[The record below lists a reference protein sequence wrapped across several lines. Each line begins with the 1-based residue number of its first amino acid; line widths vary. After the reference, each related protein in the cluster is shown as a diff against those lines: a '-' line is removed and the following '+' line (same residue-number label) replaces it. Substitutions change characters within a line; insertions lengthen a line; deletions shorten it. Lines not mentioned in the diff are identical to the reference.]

1 MYLCLLFDDMVSITG
16 LTHYI
21 GGRALYEGASLCIK
35 EDSKIGLV
43 GLNGT
48 GKSTLLKMI
57 AGDVIP
63 ERGKVNRRGDC
74 TVGFLNQ
81 DLLSYVT
88 DKTILAVAMEAFS
101 DLTHMQGGI
110 DRVVEEMERGY
121 SDALLEELTALQS
134 QFEAQGGYEMQSKAE
149 RVLEGVGFST
159 DDLSRPLHEFS
170 GGWRM
175 RVWLAKLLLERPHLL
190 MLDEPTNHLDIVSI
204 QWLEG
209 YLRSYPGAVMVISHD
224 RHFLDGVTNTTVEV
238 AQRRLNVYA
247 GNYSFY
253 EREKG
258 EREVLQQRAYVNQR
272 KKIKKTE
279 AFINRFRAKSSKASQ
294 VQSTIK
300 RLDKMERVEEV
311 GGPAAAVKLRFQ
323 LSRTSGKEVMTME
336 GISKGYGDLQLFD
349 KASARVVRGDHIAL
363 IGENGKGK
371 TTLLKLIAGV
381 EAATQGEVE
390 MGHHVDKVFYAQHQV
405 EGLEVGNT
413 IFEELEKAHPDCTY
427 ADIRRTLGALLF
439 VKDEVNKK
447 IKVLSGG
454 EKARVALAKVIL
466 SGANFL
472 ILDEPTNHL
481 DMVSI
486 DILMRAL
493 QRYEGTLILVS
504 HNRYFVERLANK
516 IWYIEQGKVKEFAD
530 GYQAYDFWK
539 KNRR

>member
-1 MYLCLLFDDMVSITG
+1 
-16 LTHYI
+16 
-21 GGRALYEGASLCIK
+21 
-35 EDSKIGLV
+35 
-43 GLNGT
+43 
-48 GKSTLLKMI
+48 
-57 AGDVIP
+57 
-63 ERGKVNRRGDC
+63 
-74 TVGFLNQ
+74 
-81 DLLSYVT
+81 
-88 DKTILAVAMEAFS
+88 
-101 DLTHMQGGI
+101 
-110 DRVVEEMERGY
+110 
-121 SDALLEELTALQS
+121 
-134 QFEAQGGYEMQSKAE
+134 
-149 RVLEGVGFST
+149 
-159 DDLSRPLHEFS
+159 
-170 GGWRM
+170 
-175 RVWLAKLLLERPHLL
+175 
-190 MLDEPTNHLDIVSI
+190 
-204 QWLEG
+204 
-209 YLRSYPGAVMVISHD
+209 
-224 RHFLDGVTNTTVEV
+224 
-238 AQRRLNVYA
+238 
-247 GNYSFY
+247 
-253 EREKG
+253 
-258 EREVLQQRAYVNQR
+258 
-272 KKIKKTE
+272 
-279 AFINRFRAKSSKASQ
+279 
-294 VQSTIK
+294 
-300 RLDKMERVEEV
+300 
-311 GGPAAAVKLRFQ
+311 
-323 LSRTSGKEVMTME
+323 ME